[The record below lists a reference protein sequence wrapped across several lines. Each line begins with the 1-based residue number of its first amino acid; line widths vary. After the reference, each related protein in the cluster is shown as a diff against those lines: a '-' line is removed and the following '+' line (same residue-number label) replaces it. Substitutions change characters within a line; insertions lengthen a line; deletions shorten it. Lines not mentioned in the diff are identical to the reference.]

1 MPASIVKKPSDRERA
16 YIAASRRSDR
26 SVEARVESARR
37 ASEIHQR
44 RTGKSLKVTEKDV
57 LAEEMYEEED
67 DELPAQYRNL
77 NAHLQTG
84 SSDFDARLQA
94 YLANAVA
101 FRKAL
106 TGVAK
111 NRDKS
116 QNVDFVHTRQLA
128 DHEALFPKHSDAWKD
143 IIIPKSSETST
154 SPFVPQ
160 GTPSQD
166 TKRGASNPYDPRS
179 SSLSNRRMSATQQQ
193 GIKMDSM
200 GTLRPSDLK
209 SRVGTYR
216 PSSRHPSLPQANKDR
231 QQTSSPSE
239 QIKSAG
245 INYDNLDQSSLRLAN
260 NQSTMKQGQVTTSP
274 FSSKLPANAADMLM
288 PVYRPRPDDDLSPNH
303 LHLFDA
309 SLFHPA
315 PHNTIDATLLAPTS
329 YKTAPVTTNEYA
341 PQSMT
346 NNWQYNNVKDTSASR
361 KLVEDNMWGTFI
373 NDTSTEA
380 WDWINAP

>member
-1 MPASIVKKPSDRERA
+1 M
-16 YIAASRRSDR
+16 
-26 SVEARVESARR
+26 
-37 ASEIHQR
+37 
-44 RTGKSLKVTEKDV
+44 
-57 LAEEMYEEED
+57 LAEEMYEEEE

-143 IIIPKSSETST
+143 IIIPKATETSS

-160 GTPSQD
+160 GTSAAD
-166 TKRGASNPYDPRS
+166 AKRYSSNPYDPKS
-179 SSLSNRRMSATQQQ
+179 SSLSNRRMSASQQQ

-209 SRVGTYR
+209 SRTSTYR
-216 PSSRHPSLPQANKDR
+216 PTTRHPSLPQAGVER
-231 QQTSSPSE
+231 QLSRSPSE
-239 QIKSAG
+239 QIKAAG
-245 INYDNLDQSSLRLAN
+245 INYDNLDKASVYAANSYNGTDASSSF
-260 NQSTMKQGQVTTSP
+260 ST
-274 FSSKLPANAADMLM
+274 KLPANAADMLL
-288 PVYRPRPDDDLSPNH
+288 PAYRPAGNGEMTPDQLA
-303 LHLFDA
+303 LFDA
-309 SLFHPA
+309 SLFNPA
-315 PHNTIDATLLAPTS
+315 PHNTIDATLLAPTLQ
-329 YKTAPVTTNEYA
+329 YKQGPSVSNEYA
-341 PQSMT
+341 PQSIA
-346 NNWQYNNVKDTSASR
+346 NSWQQYSTKDTSASR
-361 KLVEDNMWGTFI
+361 KIVEDNMWGTFI
-373 NDTSTEA
+373 NDASTEA